1 MSVVLSS
8 LIGFTSAIAHTR
20 PAPLPDE
27 LQRCVEVI
35 QRLEACREQPSYG
48 AERQRAMQTLG
59 VSERSLRRLQ
69 QQYRA
74 RGIEGLKRQ
83 PRADEGQPKVD
94 ERWREFILETYRK
107 GNRGTRQMS
116 RSQGTSDVFAVHKS

>member
-69 QQYRA
+69 QPALTDHVRA
-74 RGIEGLKRQ
+74 LQTQFEELK
-83 PRADEGQPKVD
+83 
-94 ERWREFILETYRK
+94 
-107 GNRGTRQMS
+107 
-116 RSQGTSDVFAVHKS
+116 